1 MANLHDLY
9 AAVEA
14 LRQSG
19 KSGKVGF
26 YFVGDLDQKL
36 HSGHLLVSQGSHCAI
51 SCLDLDGEAALRM
64 IPGLR
69 LSKVST
75 LPVLEVASNQPGG
88 MHSIASVL
96 AQLDP
101 ASHPELKAAVV
112 EPAYERVTAKTRLTA
127 PAPPSAPAPEKTPH
141 VFYSHVQMQK
151 DATELLETLYGRAAE
166 KKVEEFA
173 HSSPPHQYPKEFLQK
188 CVQHAAMMLG
198 NKKAEELFA
207 PLFAKSS
214 H

>member
-9 AAVEA
+9 AAVDA

-36 HSGHLLVSQGSHCAI
+36 HSGHLLVRQGNACAV

-75 LPVLEVASNQPGG
+75 LPVLEVAPTQPGG
-88 MHSIASVL
+88 MLTIAAVL

-101 ASHPELKAAVV
+101 AMHPARDPVPV
-112 EPAYERVTAKTRLTA
+112 EPGYERVTAKSRLTA
-127 PAPPSAPAPEKTPH
+127 PEPSPAPAKAPH

-151 DATELLETLYGRAAE
+151 DATELLEALYGRAAE

-173 HSSPPHQYPKEFLQK
+173 HSSPPHQYPKDFLQK

-207 PLFAKSS
+207 PLFAKSG